1 MPTPTQD
8 RPTGREA
15 TLGELVAVAT
25 RDISLLVR
33 QEIDLAKA
41 ELSKQ
46 AVSAGLGAGLLAG
59 AAGLGFGALIA
70 ITIGLGELFTW
81 AGVERFWSYFLTAL
95 LFVLIASLLALLAA
109 TRLKKLS
116 PPERTLQTVRDD
128 IAWLKHPTVITP
140 GVNHASAHRSDG
152 HPLSH
157 REDTVPVR

>member
-1 MPTPTQD
+1 M
-8 RPTGREA
+8 
-15 TLGELVAVAT
+15 
-25 RDISLLVR
+25 
-33 QEIDLAKA
+33 
-41 ELSKQ
+41 
-46 AVSAGLGAGLLAG
+46 
-59 AAGLGFGALIA
+59 
-70 ITIGLGELFTW
+70 
-81 AGVERFWSYFLTAL
+81 ERFWSYFLTAL